1 MKTEIL
7 IERLTALN
15 TPALELSFQLER
27 GDDCAPRP
35 YCAEQAKILC
45 DGLRELIVAVA
56 FNAPPP
62 AAAAAAPGEEWGIV
76 SLLGHCTFAGRVTEE
91 ERFGAKLGRCDIP
104 QPDGSFVTRYFPG
117 ASLYSYVPC
126 TKEAAMARAGALQPP
141 AQLLNLPATPP
152 EDGGYDDE
160 EEEIPL

>member
-1 MKTEIL
+1 MNNESIT
-7 IERLTALN
+7 ERLMALS
-15 TPALELSFQLER
+15 TGAQELCFQLER
-27 GDDCAPRP
+27 GEDLPLL
-35 YCAEQAKILC
+35 YCVLQAQT
-45 DGLRELIVAVA
+45 LRDELLQLIGAI
-56 FNAPPP
+56 NTPPP

-141 AQLLNLPATPP
+141 PAQLLNLPATPP
-152 EDGGYDDE
+152 EDGGYDDD